1 MKKSTKVII
10 LDILR
15 KFYFKRKKN
24 LKIIK
29 NLNDL
34 KKRNQKN
41 LILLKEMKKLKVF
54 SFIVFFS
61 LKNFNEK
68 NKFFLIFRKKNY
80 IFCINISIVKI
91 QDFLNFF
98 LNPGFKIVCVI
109 LKKT

>member
-54 SFIVFFS
+54 SFIVFS
-61 LKNFNEK
+61 L
-68 NKFFLIFRKKNY
+68 
-80 IFCINISIVKI
+80 
-91 QDFLNFF
+91 
-98 LNPGFKIVCVI
+98 
-109 LKKT
+109 LKL